1 VSKRIRRKS
10 QVHLEE
16 REGVNGKEC
25 THCSVWKPLDE
36 FTYHSTCA
44 GNRDSVCKACRKVYR
59 RKNSESIKV
68 HNKVYKTE
76 NKEIIASK
84 DKEYHD
90 KYKERYSILRKE
102 YLEKNKDK
110 MRAMSHISRSEKLGL
125 PYQLTETDIT
135 SLYSYFN
142 NQCPISGSEDIQID
156 HFIPVAKGG
165 ETSLKNMI
173 LLKRNL
179 NASKWVSNPF
189 EWAPRKLNADELTR
203 FENVV
208 RYLADKNGLTVDEY
222 KIFVNKHFEEEDA
235 Q

>member
-10 QVHLEE
+10 QVYLEE
-16 REGVNGKEC
+16 REGITGKEC

-36 FTYHSTCA
+36 FTYHSTCV
-44 GNRDSVCKACRKVYR
+44 GNRDSACKACRKVYR

-68 HNKVYKTE
+68 YNKEYRIE
-76 NKEIIASK
+76 NKESVAAK

-90 KYKERYSILRKE
+90 KNKERYSILRKE

-110 MRAMSHISRSEKLGL
+110 LRAQAHISRSEKLGL

-142 NQCPISGSEDIQID
+142 NQCPITGSEDVQVD
-156 HFIPVAKGG
+156 HFIPIAKGG
-165 ETSLKNMI
+165 ETSLKNLI

-179 NASKWVSNPF
+179 NATKWISNPF
-189 EWAPRKLNADELTR
+189 EWAVRKLSVDELKR
-203 FENVV
+203 FEKVIE
-208 RYLADKNGLTVDEY
+208 YLAEKNCLTTEDY
-222 KIFVNKHFEEEDA
+222 RLFVNKHFEEGDV